1 MGPYVGLNQSLVF
14 AININ
19 NDIDRIRIRNKKTGK
34 QIMLKQHQ
42 LAKKRHA
49 KKLKRK
55 NKKYDP
61 SKYIEL
67 MMQKQAGMVQN
78 TEQTVSNTLIV
89 DK

>member
-55 NKKYDP
+55 NKKYDS